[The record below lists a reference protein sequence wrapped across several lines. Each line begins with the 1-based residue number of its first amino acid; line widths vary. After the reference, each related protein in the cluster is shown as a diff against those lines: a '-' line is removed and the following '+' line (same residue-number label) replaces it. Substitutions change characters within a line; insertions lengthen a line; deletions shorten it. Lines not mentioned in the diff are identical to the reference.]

1 MDGFFWDSFITRR
14 EIVYSK
20 LHFICHTWKVY
31 LSPSNSELRVNLFDS
46 PSLISSTYHWFIDA
60 KRHWKCNA
68 VILMMPYFVEHNAVK
83 IIFFS
88 VKSQISSALTL
99 DSKHKALQLTCKR
112 KFICVS
118 LNVLFLYWITHV
130 RGKDGNW
137 TEKQDRHSRT
147 PGICGNRKYW
157 NEEYYHSCMF
167 AFHWLVFSCRVTTR

>member
-1 MDGFFWDSFITRR
+1 MDGFFWDSFTAQR
-14 EIVYSK
+14 EIVHSK
-20 LHFICHTWKVY
+20 LHFTYHTWKVY
-31 LSPSNSELRVNLFDS
+31 LSPWNFELRVNLFDS

-83 IIFFS
+83 IVFFS

-118 LNVLFLYWITHV
+118 LNVLFSYWITHV
-130 RGKDGNW
+130 RGKII
-137 TEKQDRHSRT
+137 TERKNRT
-147 PGICGNRKYW
+147 DTRRLPG
-157 NEEYYHSCMF
+157 
-167 AFHWLVFSCRVTTR
+167 LVETENIEMRNIITVACLHFIGWF